1 MLEEIISLLY
11 QIDNETFLEYIY
23 ELVKEMAE

>member
-11 QIDNETFLEYIY
+11 QIDNEAFLEYIY
-23 ELVKEMAE
+23 ILVKEMTE

>member
-11 QIDNETFLEYIY
+11 QIDNEAFLEYIY